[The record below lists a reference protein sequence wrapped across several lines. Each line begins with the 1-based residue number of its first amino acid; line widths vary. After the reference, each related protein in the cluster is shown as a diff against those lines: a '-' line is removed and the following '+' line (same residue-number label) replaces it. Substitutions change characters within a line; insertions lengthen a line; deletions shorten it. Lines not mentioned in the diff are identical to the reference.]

1 MTAETVQMIITI
13 SANGSRR
20 EIRKDIQ
27 IAEIEQGITHLSK
40 EISGELTKGVLEL
53 LDEEIRRQVP
63 EKWKNVGREKRSI
76 QFEQGYT
83 TYYRR
88 IYKDEK
94 GVRRKPLDELMK
106 VKPYERNSLKV
117 QEIGCVLAANST
129 YRMAAQNL
137 SLLTH
142 TYYSANSIQR
152 MVWRIGNQISQQEAE
167 YESTKKG
174 ELETDILYAESDGV
188 WIHLQREKNPKAEV
202 KVAVIYDGKKRIGK
216 GRYKLKN
223 KVVMT
228 QFGGST
234 RQWQEKI
241 RELADAHYDLQKV
254 KLLVTGGDGS
264 SWVKQSF
271 DLFNLPQ
278 THLLDRFHL
287 MRALRQAF
295 GREISIQETS
305 KLLFSKGFEPVS
317 NKLLQCIAKAKGNRR
332 EYMIRVYKYL
342 SNNQDALQDLD
353 QRGFNNLTF
362 GNLGAIEGN
371 VNKLV
376 AHRMDGRGCS
386 WRTSGA
392 KAMLAI
398 LRHKDTLQNHAFH
411 YRPMNTSQK
420 RVNRVVPAENED
432 VFLPQSGSLPI
443 FRSNILANQW
453 VQLLKRKLDNNL
465 SLTALF

>member
-1 MTAETVQMIITI
+1 
-13 SANGSRR
+13 
-20 EIRKDIQ
+20 
-27 IAEIEQGITHLSK
+27 
-40 EISGELTKGVLEL
+40 
-53 LDEEIRRQVP
+53 
-63 EKWKNVGREKRSI
+63 
-76 QFEQGYT
+76 
-83 TYYRR
+83 
-88 IYKDEK
+88 
-94 GVRRKPLDELMK
+94 MK

-129 YRMAAQNL
+129 YRMVAQNL

-174 ELETDILYAESDGV
+174 ELEADILYAESDGV
-188 WIHLQREKNPKAEV
+188 WIHLQREKKPKAEV

-287 MRALRQAF
+287 MHALRQAF
-295 GREISIQETS
+295 GREIFIQETS

-432 VFLPQSGSLPI
+432 VFLPQSASLPI

-453 VQLLKRKLDNNL
+453 VQLLKRKLNDNL